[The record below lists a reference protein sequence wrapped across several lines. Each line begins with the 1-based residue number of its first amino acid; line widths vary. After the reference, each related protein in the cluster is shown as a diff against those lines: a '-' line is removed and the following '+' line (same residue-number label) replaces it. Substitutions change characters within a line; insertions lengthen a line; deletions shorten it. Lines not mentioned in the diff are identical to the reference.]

1 MVSDEL
7 ISLINLKEVSAD
19 AGLEEGWQRD
29 TGIPEEV
36 TERVKGIIRRVAEE
50 GDSALFSLT
59 EEIEGRA
66 LTRESVRVSID
77 EIDASAGKLSEEM
90 KDTVKEAV
98 QRIERYH
105 SEQGV
110 KSFRINTDE
119 ARLSQILRP
128 IERAGIYIPGG
139 HTVYPSSVLM
149 NVIPAMIAGVSSI
162 AAVTPFKGELDPGIA
177 FALKELGVSEFYRV
191 GGAQAIA
198 ALAYG
203 TESIKGVDKI
213 VGPGGAYVAEAKRLV
228 YGRVDIDSIAGPSEV
243 AVIADTTANPL
254 YIALDMLSQAEHGS
268 GSETSVLV
276 TESLRVA
283 ERVKAE
289 LINEIEKS
297 RVREVFER
305 LKPGA
310 LKLIVTRSRKE
321 TIEKVNEIAPEHLE
335 IMTKSPEKDLQG
347 IKNAGAVFLGDYTP
361 VALGDYFIGT
371 NHVLPTNRAARYAS
385 PLGVDDFQKR
395 ISVACADYRGLKRAA
410 PHVQRFAEAESFIHH
425 SLSVSRRLKG

>member
-19 AGLEEGWQRD
+19 AGLEGGWKRD

-36 TERVKGIIRRVAEE
+36 TERVKGIIRRVIEE

-59 EEIEGRA
+59 EEIEGRP
-66 LTRESVRVSID
+66 LNRESVRVSHD
-77 EIDASAGKLSEEM
+77 EIDASAGKLSDGM
-90 KDTVKEAV
+90 KDTVKEAI

-110 KSFRINTDE
+110 KSFRITTDE
-119 ARLSQILRP
+119 ARLSQIVRP

-149 NVIPAMIAGVSSI
+149 NVVPARIAGVSSI

-203 TESIKGVDKI
+203 TESIRGVDKI

-228 YGRVDIDSIAGPSEV
+228 YGSVDIDSIAGPSEV

-268 GSETSVLV
+268 
-276 TESLRVA
+276 
-283 ERVKAE
+283 
-289 LINEIEKS
+289 
-297 RVREVFER
+297 
-305 LKPGA
+305 
-310 LKLIVTRSRKE
+310 
-321 TIEKVNEIAPEHLE
+321 
-335 IMTKSPEKDLQG
+335 
-347 IKNAGAVFLGDYTP
+347 
-361 VALGDYFIGT
+361 
-371 NHVLPTNRAARYAS
+371 
-385 PLGVDDFQKR
+385 
-395 ISVACADYRGLKRAA
+395 
-410 PHVQRFAEAESFIHH
+410 
-425 SLSVSRRLKG
+425 